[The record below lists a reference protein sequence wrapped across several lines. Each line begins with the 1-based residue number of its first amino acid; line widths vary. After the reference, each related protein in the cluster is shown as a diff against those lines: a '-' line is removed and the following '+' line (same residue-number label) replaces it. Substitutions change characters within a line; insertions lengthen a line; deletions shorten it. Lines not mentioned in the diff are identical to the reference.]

1 MVRLR
6 KTKNGPRG
14 LEAVTDPEASRHSG
28 DVGGGGGGGLR
39 GAPYCPRVKT
49 SRQAFASIQSG
60 NLVVCMSRLSFKGE
74 LIFSEKKVEN
84 RATLSTEK

>member
-14 LEAVTDPEASRHSG
+14 LEAQRRR
-28 DVGGGGGGGLR
+28 GGGGGGGLR

-49 SRQAFASIQSG
+49 AGQAFASIQSG

>member
-6 KTKNGPRG
+6 KT
-14 LEAVTDPEASRHSG
+14 DPEASR
-28 DVGGGGGGGLR
+28 
-39 GAPYCPRVKT
+39 PYCPRVKT
-49 SRQAFASIQSG
+49 ASQAFASIQSG